1 MRYFSSTA
9 TPKTL
14 TSVGGINAAVTSM
27 TINNTTGLP
36 GSFPYT
42 LVLDPDTATEEI
54 VSVTAAV
61 GTSLTIVRGQD
72 GSSATSHSAG
82 AVVKHMVT
90 ARDLQEPQNHIAA
103 TTAHGVSGAV
113 VGTSDVQTLTN
124 KTING
129 GNNTLSAIPQASVT
143 NLTTDLAGKAATVHT
158 HVIAD
163 TTSLQTT
170 LDGKAASVHTH
181 VIADTTGLQTALDG
195 KAATVHTHT
204 IANVTNLQTS
214 LDGKAALVHT
224 HAISDVTNLQTS
236 LDGKAAVSHTH
247 TIANVTGLQT
257 ELDGKAPV
265 ASGAPTASMMPFAG
279 TSAPTGWLFCD
290 GSAVSR
296 TTYAALFA
304 VVSTRYGV
312 GDGSTTFNL
321 PDLRSRFVRGA
332 ASTGSLSG
340 STAGADSH
348 THTGSAASAGAH
360 THSFSATTSASA
372 NETVNDASPTQ
383 SVATNSHTHTVS
395 GTTGS
400 DGAHTHTVSADSSSN
415 VPVHLAFN
423 WIIKA

>member
-1 MRYFSSTA
+1 VRYFSSTA
-9 TPKTL
+9 TPK
-14 TSVGGINAAVTSM
+14 TSM

-129 GNNTLSAIPQASVT
+129 ANNTLSAIPQASVT
-143 NLTTDLAGKAATVHT
+143 NLTTDLAGKAAT
-158 HVIAD
+158 
-163 TTSLQTT
+163 
-170 LDGKAASVHTH
+170 VHTH